1 MKKNSSKEKK
11 QLKFRIKTFAD
22 FKRFTSKQLNNIVE
36 KFRTNNKELTN
47 LSLEELLE
55 KQKFVGAMK
64 AVVRQSLVN
73 RADKSKEVTKKRMIQ
88 NIKELKEQNTANEEK
103 FQNKEIS
110 EKEHEKASRK
120 IEYQAYKID
129 KEIYTKNLGAKDQ
142 EKPKN
147 PVIQRSIKNVKN
159 AAKVV
164 GKGIVKGASIAAGAV
179 AFPFVIAYKGAKAGV
194 KAIGRGAK
202 MLKRGAT
209 VASLTAGKVAGNV
222 KEQVQT
228 AKIQVKREM
237 YENANEEEKKEI
249 VTNDHIAALKENA
262 KREREAARRES
273 LHMDKNEQ
281 TINHEKAIERV
292 EGEILTPE
300 EIKKVYGEQEK

>member
-1 MKKNSSKEKK
+1 MKEKK

-249 VTNDHIAALKENA
+249 LTNDHIAALKENA

>member
-1 MKKNSSKEKK
+1 MKENSSKEKK

-22 FKRFTSKQLNNIVE
+22 FKRFTSKQLNKIVE

-73 RADKSKEVTKKRMIQ
+73 RADKSKKATKKRMIED
-88 NIKELKEQNTANEEK
+88 IKELKEQNKANEEK

-129 KEIYTKNLGAKDQ
+129 KEMYTKNLGEKDQ

-147 PVIQRSIKNVKN
+147 PVIQRGINNVKN

-164 GKGIVKGASIAAGAV
+164 GKGVVGAAGLVAGAV
-179 AFPFVIAYKGAKAGV
+179 AFPFVMAYKGAKAGV
-194 KAIGRGAK
+194 KAIGKGAK

-209 VASLTAGKVAGNV
+209 VATLTAGKVAGNV

-228 AKIQVKREM
+228 AKIQAEREI
-237 YENANEEEKKEI
+237 YENASEEEKKEI
-249 VTNDHIAALKENA
+249 VTNAHAAALKENR
-262 KREREAARRES
+262 KREREEARRES
-273 LHMDKNEQ
+273 LHMNKEGV
-281 TINHEKAIERV
+281 TINHKKAIEKV

-300 EIKKVYGEQEK
+300 EIKKVYGDQEK

>member
-1 MKKNSSKEKK
+1 MKENSSKEKK

-73 RADKSKEVTKKRMIQ
+73 RADKSKETTKKRMIQ

-103 FQNKEIS
+103 FQNKEIR
-110 EKEHEKASRK
+110 EKEHEKARRK
-120 IEYQAYKID
+120 IEYQAYKIN

-147 PVIQRSIKNVKN
+147 PIIQRSIKNVKN

-164 GKGIVKGASIAAGAV
+164 GKGIVKGASIAAGTI
-179 AFPFVIAYKGAKAGV
+179 AFPFVIAYQGAKAGV

-209 VASLTAGKVAGNV
+209 VASLTAGKVAENV

-249 VTNDHIAALKENA
+249 VTNDHIAALRENA
-262 KREREAARRES
+262 KREREAARREG
-273 LHMDKNEQ
+273 LHMDKKEQ

-292 EGEILTPE
+292 DGEILTPE

>member
-249 VTNDHIAALKENA
+249 LTNDHIAALKENA